1 MMEGSMLKTVI
12 LSAVLLG
19 TSLVA
24 QADVLCPPDGVT
36 GVMVKANG
44 DIIYYDWRDIRHL
57 AYKASEMPPHL
68 ASVMMIALNE
78 AMVMRP
84 KNSIYI
90 QSSYPDGYDCQT
102 DDLITAP
109 LRIFFDQTRAKG

>member
-1 MMEGSMLKTVI
+1 MESSMLKKII
-12 LSAVLLG
+12 LTAVLLC
-19 TSLVA
+19 TSFVV
-24 QADVLCPPDGVT
+24 QADVLCRPDGVT
-36 GVMVKANG
+36 AVMVKANG
-44 DIIYYDWRDIRHL
+44 DIIYYDWKTIGHL
-57 AYKASEMPPHL
+57 AFKASEMPPHL

-90 QSSYPDGYDCQT
+90 QSSYPDGYDCKT

>member
-1 MMEGSMLKTVI
+1 MLKKLI
-12 LSAVLLG
+12 LATVLLG

-24 QADVLCPPDGVT
+24 QADVLCPPDSVT
-36 GVMVKANG
+36 GIMVKANG
-44 DIIYYDWRDIRHL
+44 DIIYYDWNNIRHL
-57 AYKASEMPPHL
+57 AFKAREMSPHL

-84 KNSIYI
+84 KNDIYI
-90 QSSYPDGYDCQT
+90 QSSYPDGYDCKT

>member
-1 MMEGSMLKTVI
+1 MLKKII
-12 LSAVLLG
+12 LTAVLLG
-19 TSLVA
+19 TSFVV
-24 QADVLCPPDGVT
+24 QADVLCRPDGVT
-36 GVMVKANG
+36 AVMVKANG
-44 DIIYYDWRDIRHL
+44 DIIYYDWKTIGHL
-57 AYKASEMPPHL
+57 AFKASEMPPHL

-84 KNSIYI
+84 KNDIYI
-90 QSSYPDGYDCQT
+90 QSSYPDGYDCKT